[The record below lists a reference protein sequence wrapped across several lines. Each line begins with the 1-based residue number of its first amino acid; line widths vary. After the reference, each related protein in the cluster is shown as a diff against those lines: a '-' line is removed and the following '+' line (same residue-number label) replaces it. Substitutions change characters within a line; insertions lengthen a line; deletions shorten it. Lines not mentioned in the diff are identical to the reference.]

1 MHLLLSTENI
11 SLVSSLLSTRACTHM
26 HAHTHT
32 HTCTHSHTH
41 THTHTHT
48 HSCSCWFE
56 GALFPNY
63 FIYISGFVMLT
74 AVTLILGSMVLLK
87 CSDYTVDSSTFMQL
101 LSLLGNLVFYFA
113 TILCQFFTPTAQDTS
128 DHLLIVT
135 GVLAFLCSLYF
146 FITNGLGKERIRS
159 AILCREDP
167 ILKAKLTNFKRK
179 SSSFPSSNQNSR
191 SSLHRFRRSPTRLVD
206 EMNINY
212 VDSYLGYPHTNP
224 VPLAMLNQVQHARGN
239 RVKGDRKSG
248 ELGYKNSAY
257 QVAEGYT
264 EV

>member
-1 MHLLLSTENI
+1 M
-11 SLVSSLLSTRACTHM
+11 RAHTCT
-26 HAHTHT
+26 HTHT
-32 HTCTHSHTH
+32 HTHVCTHIHHTH
-41 THTHTHT
+41 THTHTHAHT
-48 HSCSCWFE
+48 HTHTHTCSCWFE

-87 CSDYTVDSSTFMQL
+87 CSDYTVDSSAFMQL
-101 LSLLGNLVFYFA
+101 FSLLGNLVFYFA

>member
-1 MHLLLSTENI
+1 MVLIYPQHMHLL
-11 SLVSSLLSTRACTHM
+11 
-26 HAHTHT
+26 
-32 HTCTHSHTH
+32 TH

-48 HSCSCWFE
+48 HMHTHTCTPSGSCWFE

-63 FIYISGFVMLT
+63 FTYISGFVTLT

-87 CSDYTVDSSTFMQL
+87 CSDYTVDSSAFRQL
-101 LSLLGNLVFYFA
+101 VSLLGNLVFYFA

-135 GVLAFLCSLYF
+135 GMLAFLCSLYF
-146 FITNGLGKERIRS
+146 FITNGLGKGRIRS
-159 AILCREDP
+159 AILCRDDP
-167 ILKAKLTNFKRK
+167 ILKAKLTNFKHN

-191 SSLHRFRRSPTRLVD
+191 SSLHKFRRSPTRLVD

-224 VPLAMLNQVQHARGN
+224 VPLAMLNQVQHAQGR

-248 ELGYKNSAY
+248 EIGYKNSAY